1 MSSLETLDLLYTCA
15 KCYCYLSI
23 WFFWLFIF
31 SQCDSRNLNLSPFCN
46 LSTTSLAMWQPSV
59 RETYGILA
67 PAYINETT
75 GPLRLKYPNRMGE
88 RELITSLSE
97 VFSSSQRQLLSS
109 SKWHFWP
116 NIGIFGPFGP
126 MPDQKPMQTRCL
138 GGFSIMWVTKLFIS
152 PVKKRIFCPKT
163 TKFGP
168 KLAFLVNL
176 GQAMQA

>member
-1 MSSLETLDLLYTCA
+1 MQKWYW
-15 KCYCYLSI
+15 YLSI
-23 WFFWLFIF
+23 WFFWLLIF

-67 PAYINETT
+67 TTYINETT

-109 SKWHFWP
+109 PKMAFLAKYWHFWP
-116 NIGIFGPFGP
+116 IWSHARPKTNANKVPKWFSVVWVPKLLLTAIKIRIFGP
-126 MPDQKPMQTRCL
+126 KY
-138 GGFSIMWVTKLFIS
+138 
-152 PVKKRIFCPKT
+152 
-163 TKFGP
+163 
-168 KLAFLVNL
+168 AFLVIL
-176 GQAMQA
+176 GQILPFFAHFVQCPTKNQCEQVA